1 MEINI
6 KGTIIPN
13 DDKGMYSFFGVQS
26 TCPNDVSKALDLA
39 NGENVDIYIN
49 SGGGDIFSATEIYS
63 AIQNYKGRV
72 KIHVTGLAASAAS
85 VIMCSGPCDIS
96 PTSMV
101 MIHNVSTV
109 ADGNFRDLMH
119 ESETLRKAD
128 KAICEAYVQKTGKSE
143 DELLALMDNETWL
156 TAKEAVALGLC
167 DELTGR
173 ETLIN
178 GYCTILTDEQ
188 RRKYQAEKAKAE
200 LSLINLRKVITE

>member
-13 DDKGMYSFFGVQS
+13 DDKGMYNFFGVQS
-26 TCPNDVSKALDLA
+26 TCPNDVKKALDLA
-39 NGENVDIYIN
+39 GGENVDIYIN

-63 AIQNYKGRV
+63 VIRSYKGNT
-72 KIHVTGLAASAAS
+72 KIHVTGIAASAAS
-85 VIMCSGPCDIS
+85 VIMCAGSCDIS

-109 ADGNFRDLMH
+109 AGGDFRDFRH

-128 KAICEAYVQKTGKSE
+128 KAMCQAYVLKTGKSE
-143 DELLALMDNETWL
+143 DELLALMDKETWF
-156 TAKEAVALGLC
+156 TAKEAVELGLC
-167 DELTGR
+167 DELAGR
-173 ETLIN
+173 EVLIN

-188 RRKYQAEKAKAE
+188 RRKYQAERAKAD
-200 LSLINLRKVITE
+200 LSLIKLRRVITE